1 MFLSMTSADTSQDV
15 RQVIAKYLT
24 QNADA
29 IENLTNS
36 GEVLV
41 FSGILRGG
49 AIDGIAKMLK
59 YDEVIGISP
68 DYKKLKELHM
78 MVADAKTSNNAED
91 TIIKFFAFD
100 EKEIAVFVSL
110 FRRVCEELKH
120 RRDADPFDVLESDRE
135 MLRRKMAAVY
145 GTAPLEECM
154 MQLANAFL
162 KGNIVTE

>member
-1 MFLSMTSADTSQDV
+1 MFLSLTSADTSQDV
-15 RQVIAKYLT
+15 RQDITKYIT

-59 YDEVIGISP
+59 YGEVGISP
-68 DYKKLKELHM
+68 DSKRMKELHR
-78 MVADAKTSNNAED
+78 MVADAETSSNAED
-91 TIIKFFAFD
+91 TIVKFFAFD
-100 EKEIAVFVSL
+100 EKEIPIFVSL
-110 FRRVCEELKH
+110 FRKVCEELKH
-120 RRDADPFDVLESDRE
+120 RRDADPFDILESDRD
-135 MLRRKMAAVY
+135 MLRRKMTVVY

-162 KGNIVTE
+162 KGKIVTE